1 MILCHSFREH
11 ALFLDKFYDYMINCC
26 YDQLCVE
33 SSSTAF
39 IIAGD
44 FNPTS
49 NGFLQKY
56 VSRRQVV
63 KQLTRGRNT
72 LDLIFTNI
80 AEFYECPETKVP
92 LSTSDH
98 NVITWISKCSVA
110 EKKENKIKTKVRPI
124 TTQQVDVFN
133 TVLYNFDWSTV
144 FSTKDIN
151 EKVDV
156 FLRITDG
163 LINEFFPE

>member
-1 MILCHSFREH
+1 MN
-11 ALFLDKFYDYMINCC
+11 YC

-56 VSRRQVV
+56 ISRHCNMKEVV
-63 KQLTRGRNT
+63 KQPTRGRNT

-80 AEFYECPETKVP
+80 AEFYECPETLAP

-98 NVITWISKCSVA
+98 RVIKWNSKCSVA
-110 EKKENKIKTKVRPI
+110 EKKGNKIKIKVTPI

-133 TVLYNFDWSTV
+133 TVLYNFDWSPCSV
-144 FSTKDIN
+144 
-151 EKVDV
+151 
-156 FLRITDG
+156 
-163 LINEFFPE
+163 